1 MAYAPLIRTQP
12 LAGFAPK
19 PVIVQIA
26 KGDKTAPNPTSWA
39 LLRAGDLADGAT
51 FFRNDLAF
59 AQNAA
64 FPKDPH
70 FFLTAAGVQAGV
82 ALAAQQQI
90 AMFFASHGAVTIDPD
105 GSDPLFEVPIPSPF
119 QEALNYIP

>member
-1 MAYAPLIRTQP
+1 M
-12 LAGFAPK
+12 
-19 PVIVQIA
+19 A

-39 LLRAGDLADGAT
+39 LLRAGDLADRTT

-59 AQNAA
+59 ASNPL

-70 FFLTAAGVQAGV
+70 FFLTSATGVPAPV

-90 AMFFASHGAVTIDPD
+90 AAFFCQRRRADHRP
-105 GSDPLFEVPIPSPF
+105 
-119 QEALNYIP
+119 